1 MPVGETF
8 KSLNLKM
15 SYANLYPIIEKY
27 TYLNT
32 ASSGILSKPIQE
44 WRNQH
49 DADFL
54 MEGSNFRL
62 QQTAISSE
70 LKKNLS
76 TFLGSSTNALFLIP
90 NFSFGFNTLLD
101 GLDKSH
107 RFLLLDEDYPSVN
120 YPVRSRGFDHTTVP
134 ISHDSEDDILA
145 AIKLFKPSVFA
156 FSIVQYANGFRL
168 DGDFIKT
175 IKETYPDLLLIADG
189 TQFCGTVPFNFETS
203 GLDAVLSSGYKWMLG
218 GYGNGFV
225 VLSDLLKDRLY
236 SERKQTSLPKENFLE
251 GRDHLS
257 LYFEPGHLD
266 TLNFGSLNQ
275 SVYQLRTLGL
285 ENIEKITQSI
295 CKRARAEFHSRGLL
309 STEMMERKVQSTI
322 INIPLT
328 PGTCEKLVAAKVLFI
343 NRGTGSRFSFHF
355 YNTNEDLNHLLAV
368 IDGKD

>member
-1 MPVGETF
+1 
-8 KSLNLKM
+8 M
-15 SYANLYPIIEKY
+15 SNVNLYPIIEKY

-49 DADFL
+49 DIDFL

-62 QQTAISSE
+62 QQTSFFTE
-70 LKKNLS
+70 LKQNLS
-76 TFLGSSTNALFLIP
+76 IFLGSSTNTLFLIP

-101 GLDKSH
+101 GLDKNH

-134 ISHDSEDDILA
+134 ISQHLEDDILV
-145 AIKLFKPSVFA
+145 AIKHFKPSVFA
-156 FSIVQYANGFRL
+156 FSIVQYANGTRL
-168 DGDFIKT
+168 DIDFIKT
-175 IKETYPDLLLIADG
+175 IKQAYPNLLLIADG
-189 TQFCGTVPFNFETS
+189 TQFCGTVPFSFESS
-203 GLDAVLSSGYKWMLG
+203 GLDAILSSGYKWMLG

-225 VLSDLLKDRLY
+225 MLSDLLKDQLFIQ
-236 SERKQTSLPKENFLE
+236 RKQTSLPKENFLE

-257 LYFEPGHLD
+257 LCFEPGHLD
-266 TLNFGSLNQ
+266 TLNFGTLNQ

-295 CKRARAEFHSRGLL
+295 CTRARAEFHSRGMLN
-309 STEMMERKVQSTI
+309 TEMLERKVQSTI

-328 PGTCEKLVAAKVLFI
+328 PAICERLVAANIIFI
-343 NRGTGSRFSFHF
+343 NRGSGSRFSFHF
-355 YNTNEDLNHLLAV
+355 YNTDEDLNHLLAV